1 MYLGLLLG
9 GTASLLYFVY
19 AKMLWARLI
28 KPNRLTFILNL
39 ILSIIVL
46 FGAIEILKSSFDT
59 ETVTG
64 KSSFNDAVAAFAFCY
79 ALTGGIFVFKI
90 SRGRKPRGTR
100 GN

>member
-9 GTASLLYFVY
+9 GATSLLYFVY

-28 KPNRLTFILNL
+28 KPNRWTFILNL
-39 ILSIIVL
+39 LFSIIVL
-46 FGAIEILKSSFDT
+46 FGVIEIIKFSFDT
-59 ETVTG
+59 ETVAG

-90 SRGRKPRGTR
+90 FRARKPKG
-100 GN
+100 